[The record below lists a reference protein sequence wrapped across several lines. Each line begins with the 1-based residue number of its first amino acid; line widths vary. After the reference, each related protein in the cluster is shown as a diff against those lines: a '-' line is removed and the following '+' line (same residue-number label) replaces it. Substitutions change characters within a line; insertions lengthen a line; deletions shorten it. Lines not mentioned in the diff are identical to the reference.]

1 MRKELK
7 KELKKTY
14 KEAIKDGCLNPW
26 FFMGVIQAWAKMR
39 KITAE
44 ETARLAY
51 WLMLWAT
58 KEEAAFVKRLYGLSL
73 S

>member
-14 KEAIKDGCLNPW
+14 KEAIKDGYLNPW
-26 FFMGVIQAWAKMR
+26 FFMGAIQSLSKQG
-39 KITAE
+39 KVEAE
-44 ETARLAY
+44 EVARLAF
-51 WLMLWAT
+51 WLMKWAA
-58 KEEAAFVKRLYGLSL
+58 KEEAARVRRLYGFSL